1 MFVVIIICS
10 QKTCYKGIVIVILTF
25 SSKLDMQN
33 YIDQLNE
40 AQRAPVL
47 QKDGPMI
54 VIAGAGSGK
63 TRVLTLRIAYLMH
76 QGVDA
81 FNILALT
88 FTNKAAREMKVR
100 IAQIVGSSEAKNL
113 WMGTF
118 HSVFAKILRAEAD
131 KLGYPSNF
139 TIYDS
144 QDSQRLIGQIIKEM
158 QLDKDIYKPK
168 EILSRI
174 SSYKNSL
181 VTVKAYYNNPEL
193 QEADAMSKRPRIGEI
208 YNNYVERCFKSG
220 AMDFDDLLLKTNEL
234 LTRFPDVLSKY
245 QNRFKYI
252 LVDEYQDTNHSQ
264 YLIVR
269 ALSDR
274 FQNICVVGDD
284 AQSIYAFRGANI
296 NNILNF
302 QKDYEGV
309 QTYRLEQN
317 YRSSRNIV
325 EAANSVID
333 NNKVKLEKVVWTAND
348 FGPKIKVH
356 RSLTDGEEGRFVA
369 STIFEEKMQNQKN
382 NSDFAILY
390 RTNAQSRAMEDA
402 LRKKDI
408 PYRIYGGLSFY
419 QRKEIKDVLS
429 YLRLVINPKDE
440 EALVRVINYP
450 ARGIGNTTLDKLTIA
465 ANHYKRSIFEVVEH
479 IDKIDLKITAG
490 TRNKLSDFSNMIKA
504 FQALEETMDAY
515 QLTEH
520 IVKKTGLVQEMRK
533 DTTPEGITRMEN
545 IEELLNGIKDFIE
558 GQREVDGARGAL
570 SEFMEDVALATDLD
584 KDTGDDDRVALMT
597 IHLAK
602 GLEFPTVFCVGME
615 EDLFPSAMSM
625 NTRSELEEERRLF
638 YVALTRAEHQAYLT
652 YAQSRYRWGKLVD
665 SDPSRFIEE
674 IKDDYLEY
682 LTPIETNYRYKPT
695 INADI
700 FGDVDKSKLRLK
712 KPVAGTPPAYVTDN
726 EEPKENRNI
735 RKLKPVDA
743 SPTKTTS
750 LTNGNQLLEVGQVV
764 MHERFGKGV
773 IINLE
778 GVGADKKAEIRFD
791 VGGIKKLLLRFAK
804 LQVL

>member
-1 MFVVIIICS
+1 
-10 QKTCYKGIVIVILTF
+10 
-25 SSKLDMQN
+25 MQN

-88 FTNKAAREMKVR
+88 FTNKAAREMKHR
-100 IAQIVGSSEAKNL
+100 IAQIVGNSEAKNL

-118 HSVFAKILRAEAD
+118 HSVFAKILRAESD
-131 KLGYPSNF
+131 RLGYPGNF
-139 TIYDS
+139 SIYDS

-158 QLDKDIYKPK
+158 QLDRDIYKPK
-168 EILSRI
+168 EVLSRI

-181 VTVKAYYNNPEL
+181 ITVKSYFENPEL

-234 LTRFPDVLSKY
+234 LTRFPDVLAKY
-245 QNRFKYI
+245 QDRFRYI

-317 YRSSRNIV
+317 YRSTRNIV
-325 EAANSVID
+325 EAANTVID
-333 NNKVKLEKVVWTAND
+333 KNKVKLEKVVWTAND

-369 STIFEEKMQNQKN
+369 STIFEEKMVNQKN
-382 NSDFAILY
+382 NGDFAILY

-450 ARGIGNTTLDKLTIA
+450 ARGIGNTTMDKLTIA
-465 ANHYKRSIFEVVEH
+465 ANHYKRSIYEIIEH

-490 TRNKLSDFSNMIKA
+490 TRNKLSDFGLMIKA
-504 FQALEETMDAY
+504 FQALDETMDAY

-520 IVKKTGLVQEMRK
+520 IAKKTGLVQELRK

-558 GQREVDGARGAL
+558 GQKEVDGARGSL
-570 SEFMEDVALATDLD
+570 SEFLEDVALATDLD
-584 KDTGDDDRVALMT
+584 KDTGEDDRVALMT

-665 SDPSRFIEE
+665 CDPSRFIEE
-674 IKDDYLEY
+674 IDDQYLEY
-682 LTPIETNYRYKPT
+682 LTPVETNYRYKPT

-712 KPVAGTPPAYVTDN
+712 KPENGTPPAYITN
-726 EEPKENRNI
+726 SEEPKQDRNI
-735 RKLKPVDA
+735 RKLKPVNSSSKSIGVAAD
-743 SPTKTTS
+743 
-750 LTNGNQLLEVGQVV
+750 NQGLIVGQTV

-773 IINLE
+773 ILNLE
-778 GVGADKKAEIRFD
+778 GVGADKKAEIKFD

-804 LQVL
+804 LQVLS